1 MIVQRVLSRR
11 LALRSL
17 ETAMTLL
24 GSACLRWV
32 AWRIARSGPPDAGDG
47 PVRPVTN

>member
-11 LALRSL
+11 LTLRSL
-17 ETAMTLL
+17 EMAMTVL
-24 GSACLRWV
+24 GSACLRWA
-32 AWRIARSGPPDAGDG
+32 AWRIARSGPPNAGNG